1 MAFSPRSKTTL
12 GLPTRKEPASAFEFD
27 LRSFIRQAP
36 NDDRKKP
43 ENTAQHS
50 LWLDIT
56 RHDVSN
62 LQNIDDQYNS
72 NMWKNFKFVRTQHS
86 GRRISKQASK
96 GTIADIYPLTL
107 PKPSSIDENTYGKF
121 LQETKFPVKKQKILD
136 LQQQGTRQILQ
147 SRTLKVHS
155 ECRAPP
161 IDWEGNILPPANFR
175 KYPRRRSIYSTDD
188 WEYIY
193 RSYTSPAVSRKIN
206 YTLPNSPYS
215 REGTPW
221 HYGVRGR
228 RS

>member
-1 MAFSPRSKTTL
+1 MIERNQRIL
-12 GLPTRKEPASAFEFD
+12 H
-27 LRSFIRQAP
+27 
-36 NDDRKKP
+36 
-43 ENTAQHS
+43 NTASGLTLHAMT
-50 LWLDIT
+50 LVIYKILMT
-56 RHDVSN
+56 N
-62 LQNIDDQYNS
+62 TTATCG
-72 NMWKNFKFVRTQHS
+72 KTKFVRTQHS
-86 GRRISKQASK
+86 GQRISKQASK

-107 PKPSSIDENTYGKF
+107 PKPSSIGESTYEKF

-161 IDWEGNILPPANFR
+161 TDWEGNILPPANFR

-193 RSYTSPAVSRKIN
+193 RSYTSPVSRKIN

-221 HYGVRGR
+221 HYGLRGR